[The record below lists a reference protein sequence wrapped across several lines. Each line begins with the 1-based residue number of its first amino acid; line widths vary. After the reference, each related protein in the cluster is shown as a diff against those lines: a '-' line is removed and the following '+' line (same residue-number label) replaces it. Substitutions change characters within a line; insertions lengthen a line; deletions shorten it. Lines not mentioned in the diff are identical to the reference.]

1 MVIFYISNP
10 YFFIIFVT
18 YKKIEI
24 RSKKFAKKSIQ
35 IKKIVIK

>member
-1 MVIFYISNP
+1 MVIFYISKP
-10 YFFIIFVT
+10 DFFLIFVT

-24 RSKKFAKKSIQ
+24 LSKKFTKKSIQ